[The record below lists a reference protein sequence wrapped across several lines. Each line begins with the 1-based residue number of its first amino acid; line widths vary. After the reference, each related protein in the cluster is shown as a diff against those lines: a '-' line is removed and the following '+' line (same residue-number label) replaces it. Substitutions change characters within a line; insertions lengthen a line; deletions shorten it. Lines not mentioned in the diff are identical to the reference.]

1 VSTWEK
7 EKPMKNLL
15 VAALTV
21 AGLAALADG
30 RASGQTLTPQPY
42 YPQGTFTPPFGRP
55 TWGPGYRPQ
64 LSPYLNLLRGGDPAA
79 NYFLGTVPEQQRRA
93 NAQFFRQQLL
103 DLEAKTG
110 PTVAA
115 EDVDIL
121 GPTLVSGHPTAFNTT
136 AGYFNN
142 LTPRTPG
149 MRPATPLP
157 PRRGG
162 R

>member
-1 VSTWEK
+1 MNRLSLATIAVV
-7 EKPMKNLL
+7 LL
-15 VAALTV
+15 AGSGVA
-21 AGLAALADG
+21 
-30 RASGQTLTPQPY
+30 RAQFQP
-42 YPQGTFTPPFGRP
+42 PARP
-55 TWGPGYRPQ
+55 NYGPGYRPQ

-136 AGYFNN
+136 AGYF
-142 LTPRTPG
+142 
-149 MRPATPLP
+149 
-157 PRRGG
+157 
-162 R
+162 